1 MTRRYFTLAEAQ
13 RALPKV
19 KLHLEKLMA
28 LQDEVIALSGV
39 KVHAEQMDLTAHV
52 LAININK
59 RFHELSFKY
68 YAELEAVTKL
78 GVHIKDVSQG
88 IVDFYSKLGEKDI
101 MLCWQFDEPAILHY
115 HTEED
120 GFEGRKPIQ
129 ELNQK
134 LAEEIRS
141 LL

>member
-1 MTRRYFTLAEAQ
+1 MVYHYFTLAEAQ
-13 RALPKV
+13 RILPKV
-19 KLHLEKLMA
+19 KLHLEKLIS
-28 LQDEVIALSGV
+28 LQDEVVALSGV
-39 KVHAEQMDLTAHV
+39 KVHAEQMDLTAHI

-78 GVHIKDVSQG
+78 GVHVKDVSQG

-101 MLCWQFDEPAILHY
+101 MLCWQIDEPDILHY
-115 HTEED
+115 HTQED

-129 ELNQK
+129 ELHQH
-134 LAEEIRS
+134 LAKEIES
-141 LL
+141 LR

>member
-1 MTRRYFTLAEAQ
+1 MAHHYFTLAEAQ
-13 RALPKV
+13 RTLPKV
-19 KLHLEKLMA
+19 KLHLEKLIA
-28 LQDEVIALSGV
+28 LQDEVVALSGV
-39 KVHAEQMDLTAHV
+39 RVHAEQMDLTAHV

-78 GVHIKDVSQG
+78 GVHVKDVSQG

-101 MLCWQFDEPAILHY
+101 MLCWQIDEPEIQHY

-129 ELNQK
+129 ELHQL
-134 LAEEIRS
+134 LAKEVES
-141 LL
+141 LR